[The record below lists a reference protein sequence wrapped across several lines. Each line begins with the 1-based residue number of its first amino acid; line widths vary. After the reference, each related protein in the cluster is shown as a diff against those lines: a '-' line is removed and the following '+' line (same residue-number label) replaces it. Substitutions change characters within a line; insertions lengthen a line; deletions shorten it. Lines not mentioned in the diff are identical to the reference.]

1 MHLIIVLVYQI
12 SHQSLQT
19 LNNMYLRIIDET
31 INYPYSIPQLRAA
44 FPNVSLPA
52 ELTDTSLI
60 EWDMYVVTPT
70 TIPNDYTKNIT
81 EGTPVLTDGLYYQN
95 WIQTNASQSEID
107 YRLENQWFIIR
118 ETRNEL
124 LVECDWTQLGD
135 VSAETKAI
143 WSEYRQ
149 SLRDI
154 TSQTNPFSINWPVKP

>member
-1 MHLIIVLVYQI
+1 MH
-12 SHQSLQT
+12 
-19 LNNMYLRIIDET
+19 LRIIDET
-31 INYPYSIPQLRAA
+31 INYPYSIPQLRVA
-44 FPNVSLPA
+44 FPNVSLPS

-70 TIPNDYTKNIT
+70 PMPTDYTKNIT
-81 EGTPVLTDGLYYQN
+81 EGTPVLTNSVYYQN
-95 WIQTNASQSEID
+95 WIQTDASQSEID

-124 LVECDWTQLGD
+124 LSECDWTQLAD
-135 VSAETKAI
+135 IPTETKSI

-154 TSQTNPFSINWPVKP
+154 TSQSNPFSITWPVKP

>member
-1 MHLIIVLVYQI
+1 
-12 SHQSLQT
+12 
-19 LNNMYLRIIDET
+19 MYLRIIDET
-31 INYPYSIPQLRAA
+31 INYPYSIPQLREA

-52 ELTDTSLI
+52 ESSDEALV
-60 EWDMYVVTPT
+60 EWDMHVVLPTPY
-70 TIPNDYTKNIT
+70 PNDYTKNIT
-81 EGTPVLTDGLYYQN
+81 EGTPVLTNGVYYQN

-124 LVECDWTQLGD
+124 LSECDWTQLAD
-135 VSAETKAI
+135 IPSETKAI

-154 TSQTNPFSINWPVKP
+154 TTQTNPFSITWPVKP

>member
-1 MHLIIVLVYQI
+1 
-12 SHQSLQT
+12 
-19 LNNMYLRIIDET
+19 MYLRIIDET
-31 INYPYSIPQLRAA
+31 INYPYSIRQLRAA
-44 FPNVSLPA
+44 FPNVSLPS

-60 EWDMYVVTPT
+60 EWDMYVVTPNPMPT
-70 TIPNDYTKNIT
+70 DYTKNIT
-81 EGTPVLTDGLYYQN
+81 EGTPVLTDGVYYQN

-124 LVECDWTQLGD
+124 LAECDWTQLAD
-135 VSAETKAI
+135 IPSETKVI

-154 TSQTNPFSINWPVKP
+154 TSQTNPFSITWPVKP

>member
-1 MHLIIVLVYQI
+1 
-12 SHQSLQT
+12 
-19 LNNMYLRIIDET
+19 MYLRIIDET
-31 INYPYSIPQLRAA
+31 INYPYSIPQLRVA

-52 ELTDTSLI
+52 ELTDISLV

-70 TIPNDYTKNIT
+70 PMPTDYTKNIT
-81 EGTPVLTDGLYYQN
+81 EGTPVLTDGVYYQN
-95 WIQTNASQSEID
+95 WIQTDASQSEID

-124 LVECDWTQLGD
+124 LSECDWTQLAD
-135 VSAETKAI
+135 IPTETKSI

-154 TSQTNPFSINWPVKP
+154 TSQTNPFNITWPVKP